1 LRQLPNLRQMI
12 AASSE
17 MGRTNLVNIVT
28 DESEDSKLIDAVLQ
42 SSAERMM
49 WFDERKYVR
58 PPSFLYVGGHKIFR
72 DLVWS
77 MRSIFQADYKYYRKN
92 KMFDFPQKDKRA
104 NAFNKMMLSLM
115 KDPAAK
121 EEIRKMMKKEAV
133 RPHLKVVATK

>member
-1 LRQLPNLRQMI
+1 
-12 AASSE
+12 
-17 MGRTNLVNIVT
+17 
-28 DESEDSKLIDAVLQ
+28 
-42 SSAERMM
+42 M

-77 MRSIFQADYKYYRKN
+77 ARSVFQADYRYYKKN
-92 KMFDFPQKDKRA
+92 KMFDFPQRDKRA
-104 NAFNKMMLSLM
+104 NAFNKMMTSLM

-121 EEIRKMMKKEAV
+121 EEIRKMMKKEQV